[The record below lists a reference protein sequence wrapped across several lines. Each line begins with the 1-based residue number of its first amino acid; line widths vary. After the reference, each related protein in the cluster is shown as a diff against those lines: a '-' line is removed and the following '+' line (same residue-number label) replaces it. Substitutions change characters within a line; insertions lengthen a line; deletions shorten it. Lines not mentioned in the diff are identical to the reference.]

1 MRSKTESAEELLR
14 GIETAKQQNEY
25 HFANDLKM
33 LLEAY
38 PKTSKKD
45 YLALIRGL
53 IDKYTAQETATVHAV
68 LMRKCQSGDIDAI
81 RLWMD
86 IQKESGSG
94 AAEVNIV
101 DSI

>member
-25 HFANDLKM
+25 HFAKDLKM

-53 IDKYTAQETATVHAV
+53 D
-68 LMRKCQSGDIDAI
+68 
-81 RLWMD
+81 
-86 IQKESGSG
+86 
-94 AAEVNIV
+94 
-101 DSI
+101 